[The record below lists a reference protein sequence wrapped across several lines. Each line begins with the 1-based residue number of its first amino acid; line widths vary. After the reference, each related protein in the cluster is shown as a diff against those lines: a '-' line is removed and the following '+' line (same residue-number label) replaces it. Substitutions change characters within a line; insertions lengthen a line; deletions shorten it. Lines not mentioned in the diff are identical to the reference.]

1 VRLKIAGGGRG
12 GVLVY
17 ASYMSRSG
25 EVGRRKC
32 INFRMELLVRRST
45 VRFASINHCDT
56 AF

>member
-1 VRLKIAGGGRG
+1 MRLKIAGGGRG